1 MAILIKPILTEKATS
16 SNDKGKFSF
25 IVDRKAN
32 KVQVKKAV
40 EKTYDVNVV
49 SVNTINV
56 LGKSVSKFTKTGIVS
71 GRKPSY
77 KKAIVQLKEGEFID
91 FYSQISLYSPK
102 LSCLDFIHI
111 FGNLN
116 HLDYRHLIQCLF
128 LFLRVRIIFEM
139 KETPPIEAL
148 CVEFDLDFLSVLIAC
163 FFGSFILNQS
173 CYPYY
178 EYLHS
183 CPCTD

>member
-25 IVDRKAN
+25 IVDTKAN

-56 LGKSVSKFTKTGIVS
+56 LGKSVSKFTKTGVVS

-77 KKAIVQLKEGEFID
+77 KKAIVQLTEGEFID
-91 FYSQISLYSPK
+91 FYSQI
-102 LSCLDFIHI
+102 
-111 FGNLN
+111 
-116 HLDYRHLIQCLF
+116 
-128 LFLRVRIIFEM
+128 
-139 KETPPIEAL
+139 
-148 CVEFDLDFLSVLIAC
+148 
-163 FFGSFILNQS
+163 
-173 CYPYY
+173 
-178 EYLHS
+178 
-183 CPCTD
+183 

>member
-25 IVDRKAN
+25 IVDRRAN

-77 KKAIVQLKEGEFID
+77 KKAIVQLKEGEVID
-91 FYSQISLYSPK
+91 FYSQI
-102 LSCLDFIHI
+102 
-111 FGNLN
+111 
-116 HLDYRHLIQCLF
+116 
-128 LFLRVRIIFEM
+128 
-139 KETPPIEAL
+139 
-148 CVEFDLDFLSVLIAC
+148 
-163 FFGSFILNQS
+163 
-173 CYPYY
+173 
-178 EYLHS
+178 
-183 CPCTD
+183 

>member
-25 IVDRKAN
+25 IVDRKVN
-32 KVQVKKAV
+32 KGQVKKAV

-91 FYSQISLYSPK
+91 FYSQI
-102 LSCLDFIHI
+102 
-111 FGNLN
+111 
-116 HLDYRHLIQCLF
+116 
-128 LFLRVRIIFEM
+128 
-139 KETPPIEAL
+139 
-148 CVEFDLDFLSVLIAC
+148 
-163 FFGSFILNQS
+163 
-173 CYPYY
+173 
-178 EYLHS
+178 
-183 CPCTD
+183 

>member
-25 IVDRKAN
+25 IVDSKAN

-56 LGKSVSKFTKTGIVS
+56 LGKSVSKFTKTGIVN

-91 FYSQISLYSPK
+91 FYSQI
-102 LSCLDFIHI
+102 
-111 FGNLN
+111 
-116 HLDYRHLIQCLF
+116 
-128 LFLRVRIIFEM
+128 
-139 KETPPIEAL
+139 
-148 CVEFDLDFLSVLIAC
+148 
-163 FFGSFILNQS
+163 
-173 CYPYY
+173 
-178 EYLHS
+178 
-183 CPCTD
+183 

>member
-16 SNDKGKFSF
+16 SNDKGQFSF

-56 LGKSVSKFTKTGIVS
+56 LGKSVSKFTKTGIVN

-91 FYSQISLYSPK
+91 FYSQI
-102 LSCLDFIHI
+102 
-111 FGNLN
+111 
-116 HLDYRHLIQCLF
+116 
-128 LFLRVRIIFEM
+128 
-139 KETPPIEAL
+139 
-148 CVEFDLDFLSVLIAC
+148 
-163 FFGSFILNQS
+163 
-173 CYPYY
+173 
-178 EYLHS
+178 
-183 CPCTD
+183 

>member
-25 IVDRKAN
+25 IVDSKSN
-32 KVQVKKAV
+32 KVEVKKAV

-56 LGKSVSKFTKTGIVS
+56 LGKSVSKFTKTGIVN

-91 FYSQISLYSPK
+91 FYSQI
-102 LSCLDFIHI
+102 
-111 FGNLN
+111 
-116 HLDYRHLIQCLF
+116 
-128 LFLRVRIIFEM
+128 
-139 KETPPIEAL
+139 
-148 CVEFDLDFLSVLIAC
+148 
-163 FFGSFILNQS
+163 
-173 CYPYY
+173 
-178 EYLHS
+178 
-183 CPCTD
+183 

>member
-25 IVDRKAN
+25 IVDTKAN

-77 KKAIVQLKEGEFID
+77 TKAIVQLKEGEFID
-91 FYSQISLYSPK
+91 FYSQI
-102 LSCLDFIHI
+102 
-111 FGNLN
+111 
-116 HLDYRHLIQCLF
+116 
-128 LFLRVRIIFEM
+128 
-139 KETPPIEAL
+139 
-148 CVEFDLDFLSVLIAC
+148 
-163 FFGSFILNQS
+163 
-173 CYPYY
+173 
-178 EYLHS
+178 
-183 CPCTD
+183 

>member
-25 IVDRKAN
+25 IVDTKAN

-56 LGKSVSKFTKTGIVS
+56 LGKSTSKFTKTGIVS
-71 GRKPSY
+71 GKKPSY

-91 FYSQISLYSPK
+91 FYSQI
-102 LSCLDFIHI
+102 
-111 FGNLN
+111 
-116 HLDYRHLIQCLF
+116 
-128 LFLRVRIIFEM
+128 
-139 KETPPIEAL
+139 
-148 CVEFDLDFLSVLIAC
+148 
-163 FFGSFILNQS
+163 
-173 CYPYY
+173 
-178 EYLHS
+178 
-183 CPCTD
+183 

>member
-32 KVQVKKAV
+32 KFQVKKAV

-91 FYSQISLYSPK
+91 FYSQI
-102 LSCLDFIHI
+102 
-111 FGNLN
+111 
-116 HLDYRHLIQCLF
+116 
-128 LFLRVRIIFEM
+128 
-139 KETPPIEAL
+139 
-148 CVEFDLDFLSVLIAC
+148 
-163 FFGSFILNQS
+163 
-173 CYPYY
+173 
-178 EYLHS
+178 
-183 CPCTD
+183 

>member
-16 SNDKGKFSF
+16 SNDQGKFSF

-32 KVQVKKAV
+32 KVQVKRAI

-56 LGKSVSKFTKTGIVS
+56 LGKSVSKFTKTGVVN

-91 FYSQISLYSPK
+91 FYSQI
-102 LSCLDFIHI
+102 
-111 FGNLN
+111 
-116 HLDYRHLIQCLF
+116 
-128 LFLRVRIIFEM
+128 
-139 KETPPIEAL
+139 
-148 CVEFDLDFLSVLIAC
+148 
-163 FFGSFILNQS
+163 
-173 CYPYY
+173 
-178 EYLHS
+178 
-183 CPCTD
+183 

>member
-25 IVDRKAN
+25 IVDTKAN

-56 LGKSVSKFTKTGIVS
+56 LGKSVSKFTKTGVVS

-91 FYSQISLYSPK
+91 FYSQI
-102 LSCLDFIHI
+102 
-111 FGNLN
+111 
-116 HLDYRHLIQCLF
+116 
-128 LFLRVRIIFEM
+128 
-139 KETPPIEAL
+139 
-148 CVEFDLDFLSVLIAC
+148 
-163 FFGSFILNQS
+163 
-173 CYPYY
+173 
-178 EYLHS
+178 
-183 CPCTD
+183 

>member
-91 FYSQISLYSPK
+91 FYYQI
-102 LSCLDFIHI
+102 
-111 FGNLN
+111 
-116 HLDYRHLIQCLF
+116 
-128 LFLRVRIIFEM
+128 
-139 KETPPIEAL
+139 
-148 CVEFDLDFLSVLIAC
+148 
-163 FFGSFILNQS
+163 
-173 CYPYY
+173 
-178 EYLHS
+178 
-183 CPCTD
+183 